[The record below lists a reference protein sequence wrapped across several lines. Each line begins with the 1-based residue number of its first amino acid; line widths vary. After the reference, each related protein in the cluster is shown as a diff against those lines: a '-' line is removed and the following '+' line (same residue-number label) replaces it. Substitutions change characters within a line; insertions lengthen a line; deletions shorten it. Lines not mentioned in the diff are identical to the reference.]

1 MSVDDLENRVKVLYQ
16 SQPHLAAVLLLDTSS
31 SMAGLNIRQL
41 NEGMQTLKEEIS
53 NDELARKRVELAVVT
68 FGNGGVNVIND
79 FSAIENFKPPTLVAD
94 GGTPMGEGI
103 LKAMDLIE
111 IRKQD
116 YKKVGVNYYRP
127 LIFMIT
133 DGYPTDM
140 EPGDSMWNTVVKKVH
155 DGETNRKFS
164 FFVVGVDSANMDLLK
179 QIAPPARVPLRL
191 KEGMWK
197 KMFAWLSNSQRED
210 SQQNPGDQIS
220 LENPT
225 GPTGWAIIPI
235 ENTNVE
241 ETVKGKIEEV
251 AKDSNE
257 RFSHRNLGWQEIL

>member
-94 GGTPMGEGI
+94 GGTPMGEAI
-103 LKAMDLIE
+103 IKAIDLVE
-111 IRKQD
+111 SRKKD
-116 YKKVGVNYYRP
+116 YKKEGVDHFRP
-127 LIFMIT
+127 WIFMIT
-133 DGYPTDM
+133 DGEPNM
-140 EPGDSMWNTVVKKVH
+140 RPGDSMWNTVVKKVH